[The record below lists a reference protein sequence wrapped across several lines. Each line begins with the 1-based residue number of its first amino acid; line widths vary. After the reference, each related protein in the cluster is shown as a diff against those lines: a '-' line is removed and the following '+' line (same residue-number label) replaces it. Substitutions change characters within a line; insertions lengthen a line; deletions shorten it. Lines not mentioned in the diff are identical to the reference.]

1 MKVLAL
7 YILDL
12 CLVSLVLLPYS
23 WWYRFVRMT
32 KQEWVMKFFLWK
44 KKQKRINKQTTARKG
59 KKGKIVKIIQQQQ
72 QKQKQII
79 KQIHAATGDVF

>member
-59 KKGKIVKIIQQQQ
+59 KKGKFVKIIQQQQ

-79 KQIHAATGDVF
+79 KQIHAATGDVL